1 MKENKQTEEKPQP
14 EQGSNNNISR
24 RDFLKYG
31 VGAAAVVAG
40 ATALMGK
47 ILLPT
52 DQPKQPAANDSA
64 EPIVASVTGDQLTVM
79 NGAVSVKVKDA
90 GLAAQ
95 IADKLK
101 AEN

>member
-1 MKENKQTEEKPQP
+1 MKEKRQTEEKPRQ
-14 EQGSNNNISR
+14 EQGSNNNLSR
-24 RDFLKYG
+24 RNFLKYG

-47 ILLPT
+47 IPLLE
-52 DQPKQPAANDSA
+52 DKPKTPAANDST

-79 NGAVSVKVKDA
+79 NGSNSVKVKDA

-95 IADKLK
+95 IADKLR
-101 AEN
+101 NGS